1 VKIRVSADGRD
12 YLLDIAREANYQ
24 LTGAMR
30 VSGTAS
36 VVPVMP
42 GVYSVIDGTRSFV
55 VRINDTSEGFEAWID
70 GHRFSLRIS
79 DPRDRTGAA
88 KDASAAGPQEVRALM
103 PGKVVK
109 LLVCKGDEVAAGS
122 GLIVVE
128 AMKMQNE
135 MKAAKNGRVTRI
147 HVNEGSTVAPG
158 ETLLVVE

>member
-1 VKIRVSADGRD
+1 MKIRVSADGRD
-12 YLLDIAREANYQ
+12 YLLDIDQKAKYQ
-24 LTGAMR
+24 LTGAIQ

-42 GVYSVIDGTRSFV
+42 GVYSVIDGTRTFV
-55 VRINDTSEGFEAWID
+55 VRINDTSEGVEAWID
-70 GHRFSLRIS
+70 GRRFRLHIS
-79 DPRDRTGAA
+79 DPRDRAGAA
-88 KDASAAGPQEVRALM
+88 KDASATGPQEIRALM

-109 LLVCKGDEVAAGS
+109 LLVCKGDEVSAGS

-158 ETLLVVE
+158 ETLLIVE